1 MGSGLTTTVRTSL
14 LERVQEEKSLP
25 LDLSD
30 ILTTNNNVHRNRAY
44 MIEEVKRIRSLI
56 KLAES
61 GRRMSIV
68 QFSMEQN
75 EPIALQIKRV
85 RNLARDKQRVLMNQA
100 RINKKKNFE
109 SKLRKIPVRKTTMET
124 SARSNV
130 IAATTTDTLTRGS
143 TGFIGS
149 NTGRVSIASKFWTD
163 RSGKNTTNTNEYDDN
178 NDSDETV
185 DLDLEIE
192 PEPEQSSHRVVIVD
206 DSKAYTARLKRL
218 IQRVLF
224 GTSVEIVA
232 FSNIQQATT
241 YLSSSIATLVFMD
254 NIFPSNTTGLEA
266 SERLFEIHGGN
277 QQRIILMSGENMNC
291 IGHYGLPIHAGYPSC
306 LIGMLPKT
314 HVDMETVHHACR
326 VHCIKVGPSMP
337 ILPQRPS
344 LMNWQKVR
352 NSISS
357 SSNNNSSSSSSSN
370 DNSNDNS
377 SSSRNSNISRSS
389 NSSRSSSS
397 GSKSNLDTSR
407 ESDFVGRIHINM
419 FHQGVV
425 LHRGL
430 FSKVVQGQS
439 FKDKGIE
446 DEQGKKHVMI
456 AIKILRKDRLIEENH
471 VDAAKRELDFM
482 RRLSHAQYV
491 FFCFFF
497 VSLLKVFKKINQT
510 L

>member
-1 MGSGLTTTVRTSL
+1 
-14 LERVQEEKSLP
+14 
-25 LDLSD
+25 
-30 ILTTNNNVHRNRAY
+30 
-44 MIEEVKRIRSLI
+44 
-56 KLAES
+56 
-61 GRRMSIV
+61 
-68 QFSMEQN
+68 
-75 EPIALQIKRV
+75 
-85 RNLARDKQRVLMNQA
+85 
-100 RINKKKNFE
+100 
-109 SKLRKIPVRKTTMET
+109 
-124 SARSNV
+124 
-130 IAATTTDTLTRGS
+130 
-143 TGFIGS
+143 
-149 NTGRVSIASKFWTD
+149 
-163 RSGKNTTNTNEYDDN
+163 
-178 NDSDETV
+178 
-185 DLDLEIE
+185 
-192 PEPEQSSHRVVIVD
+192 
-206 DSKAYTARLKRL
+206 
-218 IQRVLF
+218 
-224 GTSVEIVA
+224 
-232 FSNIQQATT
+232 
-241 YLSSSIATLVFMD
+241 
-254 NIFPSNTTGLEA
+254 
-266 SERLFEIHGGN
+266 
-277 QQRIILMSGENMNC
+277 
-291 IGHYGLPIHAGYPSC
+291 
-306 LIGMLPKT
+306 MLPKT

-497 VSLLKVFKKINQT
+497 CIFIKSF
-510 L
+510 